1 MDLVAEIVNWGELG
15 KTVVAAF
22 IAGVG
27 ISSAFALGILGAA
40 QFAER
45 RRQGEVVAAAGA
57 AVLAA
62 AGLAICAAGIVFG
75 MIVMLGD

>member
-1 MDLVAEIVNWGELG
+1 MDLVAEVVNWGELG
-15 KTVVAAF
+15 KTVAAAF

-27 ISSAFALGILGAA
+27 ISSAFALGILGVA

-45 RRQGEVVAAAGA
+45 RRQGEAAAA
-57 AVLAA
+57 AAAAILAA